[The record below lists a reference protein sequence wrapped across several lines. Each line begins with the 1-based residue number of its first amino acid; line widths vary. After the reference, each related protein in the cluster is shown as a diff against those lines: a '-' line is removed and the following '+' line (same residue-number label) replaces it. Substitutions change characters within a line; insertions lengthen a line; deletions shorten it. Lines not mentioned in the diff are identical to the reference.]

1 VDLIKEFDR
10 AEKRPPDGYTIATH
24 LAGDMRRPAIMAPA
38 PGRITWTLPLP
49 RRAVLRA
56 AVAGTADVPVRVRV
70 GVSDARIYE
79 ALAQTVVTAGSG
91 WSMLT
96 ADLSAYAS
104 WKFSLFYRPERLS
117 WNVNVSLDAI
127 GGVPAPVA
135 LGTPEILTD
144 SAGAVEYA
152 KRTRRLTRSGAP

>member
-56 AVAGTADVPVRVRV
+56 AVAGTADVPV
-70 GVSDARIYE
+70 SDARIYE

-135 LGTPEILTD
+135 VGTPEILTD
-144 SAGAVEYA
+144 YAGAVEYA
-152 KRTRRLTRSGAP
+152 RRKRRLTRSGAP